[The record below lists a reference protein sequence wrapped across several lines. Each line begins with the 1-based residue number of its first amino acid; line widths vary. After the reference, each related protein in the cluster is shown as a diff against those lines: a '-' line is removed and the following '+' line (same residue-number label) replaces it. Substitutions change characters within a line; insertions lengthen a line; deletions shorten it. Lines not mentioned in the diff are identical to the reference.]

1 MPDENMNT
9 NRKIPG
15 MFSFVAVIMLFVLA
29 SYLFSGMDA
38 QLNSISFNEFTQEYK
53 ADKIKEINISSDG
66 MTIKGIKSD
75 GTSFTTVAAPERL
88 AQFLNDEGNE
98 AVIERYSPRS
108 DFSIWSILTPVLLLG
123 GVAFFLIFM
132 NKQNQNIGNSNK
144 SAMNFGK
151 SRAKMANPE
160 NRTVTFK
167 DVAGAEEEKYELQE
181 IVEFLKNPKKYLDL
195 GARIPKGILLVGPPG
210 TGKTLLAKAAA
221 GEAGVPFFSISG
233 SDFVEMFVGVGAS
246 RVRDMFDQAKKNA
259 PCIIFIDEIDAVGR
273 KRGAGLGGGHDER
286 EQTLNQLL
294 VEMDGFGINEGI
306 IMIAAT
312 NRPDIL
318 DNALLRPGRFDRQIA
333 VGYPDAKGREE
344 ILKVHVKKKPLGED
358 VNLESLAKMTT
369 GFTGADLENL
379 TNEAALLAVR
389 ADRKF
394 ITMKELDEAIT
405 RVIAGTEKK
414 SRVVSDHERR
424 LTAYHEAGHAIIGRV
439 LPNMDPIHQ
448 ISIIPRGMAGG
459 YTMHMPT
466 EDRSYMSK
474 TRLLDMMV
482 SLLGGRVAEAL
493 VLKDI
498 STGAKNDID
507 RVSKIARSMVTEY
520 GMSEKVGTIS
530 FGEDQEVFLG
540 RDFSKAKTMSDK
552 MGELID
558 DEVKELID
566 TAYKKAEV
574 ILADNI
580 DKLHLLAAKLLELE
594 KIEADEFEE
603 LFTTGNI
610 TKRVHVE
617 VFAAKKE
624 VSEKKPV
631 KAETEVED
639 FKGNPVTES

>member
-1 MPDENMNT
+1 MNT
-9 NRKIPG
+9 TKRGPNL
-15 MFSFVAVIMLFVLA
+15 FSFIAVIMLLVIA
-29 SYLFSGMDA
+29 MIYFSDLDA
-38 QLNSISFNEFTQEYK
+38 QKNSISFNEFTTAYSENK
-53 ADKIKEINISSDG
+53 VKEINVASDG
-66 MTIKGIKSD
+66 MTIRGVMTDETI
-75 GTSFTTVAAPERL
+75 FTTVAAPERL
-88 AQFLNDEGNE
+88 AQFLNENNNE
-98 AVIERYSPRS
+98 AVVERYAPRS
-108 DFSIWSILTPVLLLG
+108 DFSIWTVVTPLLLLG
-123 GVAFFLIFM
+123 GVVFFIFFM
-132 NKQNQNIGNSNK
+132 NKQNQNMGSSNRN
-144 SAMNFGK
+144 AMNFGK
-151 SRAKMANPE
+151 SRAKMANPD
-160 NRTVTFK
+160 NKTVTFK

-181 IVEFLKNPKKYLDL
+181 VVEFLRNPKKYLEV

-246 RVRDMFDQAKKNA
+246 RVRDMFEQAKKNA

-306 IMIAAT
+306 IMVAAT

-344 ILKVHVKKKPLGED
+344 ILKVHVRKKPLGED
-358 VNLESLAKMTT
+358 VNLEVLAKMTS

-389 ADRKF
+389 ANKKF
-394 ITMKELDEAIT
+394 ITMRELDEAIT

-439 LPNMDPIHQ
+439 LPNMDPVHQ

-474 TRLLDMMV
+474 SRMMDSMV
-482 SLLGGRVAEAL
+482 ALLGGRVAESL

-507 RVSKIARSMVTEY
+507 RVSRIARAMVTEY
-520 GMSEKVGTIS
+520 GMSDKVGTIS

-540 RDFSKAKTMSDK
+540 RDFSKSKNFSEK

-558 DEVKELID
+558 DEVKELVD
-566 TAYKKAEV
+566 NSYKRAEE
-574 ILADNI
+574 ILKENI
-580 DKLHLLAAKLLELE
+580 DKLHLLAEKLLEFE
-594 KIEADEFEE
+594 KIEAEEFEE
-603 LFTTGNI
+603 LFTTGKI
-610 TKRVHVE
+610 TKRTHEEMPVE
-617 VFAAKKE
+617 KKDESAKKA
-624 VSEKKPV
+624 EKNPAK
-631 KAETEVED
+631 EED
-639 FKGNPVTES
+639 SFSGNPLTES

>member
-1 MPDENMNT
+1 MNT
-9 NRKIPG
+9 TKRGPNL
-15 MFSFVAVIMLFVLA
+15 FSFIAVIMLLVIA
-29 SYLFSGMDA
+29 MIYFSDLDA
-38 QLNSISFNEFTQEYK
+38 QKNSISFNEFTTAYSENK
-53 ADKIKEINISSDG
+53 VKEINVASDG
-66 MTIKGIKSD
+66 MTIRGVMTDDTI
-75 GTSFTTVAAPERL
+75 FTTVAAPERL
-88 AQFLNDEGNE
+88 AQFLNENNNE
-98 AVIERYSPRS
+98 AVVERYAPRS
-108 DFSIWSILTPVLLLG
+108 DFSIWTVVTPLLLLG
-123 GVAFFLIFM
+123 GVVFFIFFM
-132 NKQNQNIGNSNK
+132 NKQNQNMGSSNRN
-144 SAMNFGK
+144 AMNFGK
-151 SRAKMANPE
+151 SRAKMANPD
-160 NRTVTFK
+160 NKTVTFK

-181 IVEFLKNPKKYLDL
+181 VVEFLRNPKKYLEV

-246 RVRDMFDQAKKNA
+246 RVRDMFEQAKKNA

-306 IMIAAT
+306 IMVAAT

-344 ILKVHVKKKPLGED
+344 ILKVHVRKKPLGED
-358 VNLESLAKMTT
+358 VNLEVLAKMTS

-389 ADRKF
+389 ANKKF
-394 ITMKELDEAIT
+394 ITMRELDEAIT

-439 LPNMDPIHQ
+439 LPNMDPVHQ

-474 TRLLDMMV
+474 SRMMDSMV
-482 SLLGGRVAEAL
+482 ALLGGRVAESL

-507 RVSKIARSMVTEY
+507 RVSRIARAMVTEY
-520 GMSEKVGTIS
+520 GMSDKVGTIS

-540 RDFSKAKTMSDK
+540 RDFSKSKNFSEK

-558 DEVKELID
+558 DEVKELVD
-566 TAYKKAEV
+566 NSYKRAEE
-574 ILADNI
+574 ILKENI
-580 DKLHLLAAKLLELE
+580 DKLHLLAEKLLEFE
-594 KIEADEFEE
+594 KIEAEEFEE
-603 LFTTGNI
+603 LFTTGKI
-610 TKRVHVE
+610 TKRTHEEMPVE
-617 VFAAKKE
+617 KKDESAKKA
-624 VSEKKPV
+624 EKNPAK
-631 KAETEVED
+631 EED
-639 FKGNPVTES
+639 SFSGNPLTES